1 MDPSR
6 YAELFRTESREQ
18 LSALNRALL
27 AIEQGDDPAEPVAAI
42 FRGVHTIKGMSAT
55 MGYTAVAEF
64 SHELESL
71 LAKVRDGEQTVSAEL
86 MDALFAAADALE
98 DGVEHSREGGAMT
111 AAMQQALERLHDIA
125 GGRSTA
131 EFRVM
136 RASGVVRLPADA
148 LDPLDGEGTLV
159 HVVQE
164 PTAAL
169 PGVRAFMAV
178 QRLRALGEILAC
190 VPSADALQ
198 AATTAQTFSVR
209 MKTAAGAAELEHAVR
224 GAGEVLSV
232 AVEER
237 TGRTAELPIAES
249 ASAVVESA
257 SAIVESPSAILEGAS
272 AREDTSVPE
281 IGSRQRAATPV
292 KPLHPMRRA
301 SDVLNAGDALGPAER
316 GVAPRA
322 RHVRIELARL
332 DALLDLVGE
341 LVIVRGRLQSL
352 VTQQGDTA
360 LRETM
365 DEATRLIGDLQS
377 EIMTSRLVPVGQV
390 FDRFPRLV
398 RDVSRALGKDVLFTI
413 EGKEIELDRSVLDE
427 IGEPVVHLLRNAVD
441 HGLEAPAAR
450 EAAGKPRAGR
460 LTLSAQRDRN
470 AVVITVA
477 DDGQGIDRRR
487 VLARALQL
495 ELVPAGTERL
505 DDDGLLRC
513 IAHPGF
519 TTSDRVTAVSGR
531 GVGVDAVISRVRALG
546 GSVEL
551 RSTEGAGTRLSL
563 RLPVTLA
570 IVRALLAR
578 VGAERYALPLTHVRE
593 TLERRTATVR
603 PVQGR
608 EMLLLRDEVLP
619 LLRLREVVQ
628 LPGADGG
635 DEEIVVIERGERR
648 AALVVDELTAQEDIV
663 VKAFD
668 GAREGLALFSGA
680 TILADGAPA
689 LIVDVGSLL

>member
-1 MDPSR
+1 MR
-6 YAELFRTESREQ
+6 GL
-18 LSALNRALL
+18 
-27 AIEQGDDPAEPVAAI
+27 IAA
-42 FRGVHTIKGMSAT
+42 G
-55 MGYTAVAEF
+55 
-64 SHELESL
+64 
-71 LAKVRDGEQTVSAEL
+71 
-86 MDALFAAADALE
+86 
-98 DGVEHSREGGAMT
+98 
-111 AAMQQALERLHDIA
+111 
-125 GGRSTA
+125 
-131 EFRVM
+131 
-136 RASGVVRLPADA
+136 
-148 LDPLDGEGTLV
+148 
-159 HVVQE
+159 
-164 PTAAL
+164 
-169 PGVRAFMAV
+169 
-178 QRLRALGEILAC
+178 
-190 VPSADALQ
+190 
-198 AATTAQTFSVR
+198 
-209 MKTAAGAAELEHAVR
+209 AAGAAELEHAVR

-341 LVIVRGRLQSL
+341 VVIVRGRLQSL